1 MKKIFPLFSIVMA
14 AVAFYIGCSD
24 DSSSSSANEEPEK
37 GGLHGHHSSLTKED
51 SSTVVVYTYEEFSK
65 GDEVK
70 IIDGDTTE
78 ISIDKEFA
86 GKADSIIPKPG
97 NVLVIWN
104 DIMNEPFYLRV
115 TSFADEDSVYTL
127 TVDKASPFEA
137 LPEGDYELS
146 SEIYVNPNAVPNG
159 GGKLSYDAFYN
170 KEKKVYH
177 PFLIKDESKLLQ
189 SNSELLTGKDLSEK
203 APLSKTLKEK
213 RYVDLRDVKLQSGS
227 VDWTVIDIDKEF
239 NPGVI
244 AIPGLGKTIGDYQG
258 SWLDS
263 FGGIKKL
270 EKAMDDND
278 EKNPDGSPIKAYVRM
293 DTLKFKSK
301 ANFHLSWTTSW
312 LSIKGFDFYV
322 DATDDI
328 YVSNIGFGL
337 GAGFSGEKKLSDF
350 EGKGFTFSIFGIPVY
365 IKIVPNF
372 YLKYSMEAY
381 AVMDYKIKYAKH
393 STSRVGLA
401 WKGGSDVSV
410 IKDGKTEFTYN
421 EFHNF
426 KEFINNSHIA
436 FCGKAS
442 AGLYFRMAALF
453 YNVVGPTAG
462 IGFRIDLDSRAGA
475 STSYDENG
483 KWTGEVEV
491 ADDSYIKLDGAL
503 AVEAGA
509 EVSILGHTLFSKA
522 YDVYDIMPIPFFHLP
537 DDEKKPSEEGSSTS
551 GEGTIPTSSSIKPWL
566 SSSSNRYDPGKPVVN
581 PCSTDNPPSYCSN

>member
-1 MKKIFPLFSIVMA
+1 MKKIFPLFFIAMA
-14 AVAFYIGCSD
+14 TIALYVGCSD
-24 DSSSSSANEEPEK
+24 DSSSSASESEELLDLGNSLMRTE
-37 GGLHGHHSSLTKED
+37 SS
-51 SSTVVVYTYEEFSK
+51 SIIVYTYEEFSK
-65 GDEVK
+65 GNEVK
-70 IIDGDTTE
+70 IIDRDTTK
-78 ISIDKEFA
+78 ITIDRKFA
-86 GKADSIIPKPG
+86 AKADSVIPKPG
-97 NVLVIWN
+97 DILVIWN
-104 DIMNEPFYLRV
+104 DINNEPFYLHV
-115 TSFADEDSVYTL
+115 TSIVDDDPVYTL
-127 TVDKASPFEA
+127 KVDKASPFDA
-137 LPEGDYELS
+137 IPEGDYELS
-146 SEIYVNPNAVPNG
+146 SEIYIDPKAVPNG
-159 GGKLSYDAFYN
+159 GKLSLDAFYN
-170 KEKKVYH
+170 KETKTYH
-177 PFLIKDESKLLQ
+177 PFLIKDESGLLQ
-189 SNSELLTGKDLSEK
+189 GDDDLLIGKDLSEK

-322 DATDDI
+322 DASQDI

-337 GAGFSGEKKLSDF
+337 GAGFAGDKKLTNF
-350 EGKGFTFSIFGIPVY
+350 EGKGFTFSVLGVPVY

-372 YLKYSMEAY
+372 YLKYSMDAY
-381 AVMDYKIKYAKH
+381 AVMDYKINYAKH
-393 STSRVGLA
+393 STGKFGLN
-401 WKGGSDVSV
+401 WKSGSDASV
-410 IKDGKTEFTYN
+410 IKDGKSEYTYN
-421 EFHNF
+421 EFHGL
-426 KEFINNSHIA
+426 KEFISDSHIA

-442 AGLYFRMAALF
+442 AGIYLRVAALL
-453 YNVVGPTAG
+453 YNVVGLTG
-462 IGFRIDLDSRAGA
+462 GLGFRIDLDARAGA
-475 STSYDENG
+475 STSYDDNG
-483 KWTGEVEV
+483 KWTGDVDV
-491 ADDSYIKLDGAL
+491 FDDSYIKLDGAL

-509 EVSILGHTLFSKA
+509 EVTILGHTLFSKA

-551 GEGTIPTSSSIKPWL
+551 GEGTIPTSSSFKPIPLL
-566 SSSSNRYDPGKPVVN
+566 SSSSNRYDPGEPVVN
-581 PCSTDNPPSYCSN
+581 PCYTDNPPSYCSN